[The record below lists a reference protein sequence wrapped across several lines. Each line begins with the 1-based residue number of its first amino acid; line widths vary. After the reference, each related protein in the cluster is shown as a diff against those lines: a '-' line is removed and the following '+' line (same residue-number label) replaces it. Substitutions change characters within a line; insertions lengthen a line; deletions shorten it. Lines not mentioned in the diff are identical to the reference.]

1 MKTSTN
7 TANTNPMRKR
17 LISFCRQ
24 GLNSA
29 SHVSLARRPCIAG
42 MLALLTCM
50 PLHAQEK
57 SDKKEED
64 ESKDKSEIVA
74 IVGGNIHTVT
84 GPVIRKGT
92 ILVEDGKIKE
102 IGQSVTVP
110 EDAKVIDAKGK
121 TITPGF
127 VAINMSRV
135 GIGRAPSGNEKLVD
149 GLNPFD
155 RNLKYALGV
164 GITSGCIELT
174 AGGGRRGR
182 RAEGSPVEMY
192 PGLEEPIE
200 EFVTEAMMDYG
211 DLNTSLC
218 PCCGLPVLPTEPI
231 TSQPPAAPRPR
242 KMAALKLSFN
252 NLDAMLMSEN
262 VFYSVSPGALNGALA
277 KHNFR
282 KNLRIA
288 RDAIEAEK
296 KSASEKKTA
305 SSSRTSSRTRAAA
318 ASKSTADK
326 KKTAAD
332 TKSKSPKKPARKLK
346 ADPNLIKLLKGE
358 TAMLV
363 RANTVDEI
371 NSMVDLS
378 MEQGYDLVIQGGIE
392 AWVLADKLGA
402 AGVGVIYTPRSRR
415 RARKGREDETGSF
428 VESPRIFQDKGIPFS
443 IATLS
448 NSISMNGL
456 AGRDLTSLPL
466 EAAFAVRGG
475 ADERTALQAMTITPA
490 RMLGLEDRIGSLE
503 EGKDADILIL
513 NGSPLDYRTY
523 VEQAIVAGKVAYD
536 RHEDKVY
543 PLHDHQ

>member
-1 MKTSTN
+1 MKTSLTKN
-7 TANTNPMRKR
+7 
-17 LISFCRQ
+17 SFRY
-24 GLNSA
+24 L
-29 SHVSLARRPCIAG
+29 LT
-42 MLALLTCM
+42 LALLTLTCVSVR
-50 PLHAQEK
+50 AQ
-57 SDKKEED
+57 
-64 ESKDKSEIVA
+64 DKSEDKDDEKKDKPDIVA
-74 IVGGNIHTVT
+74 IVGGNIHTVS
-84 GPVIRKGT
+84 GPVVRNGT

-102 IGQSVTVP
+102 IGQSVEVP
-110 EDAKVIDAKGK
+110 EDAEVIDAKGK
-121 TITPGF
+121 TVTPGF
-127 VAINMSRV
+127 VAINMRGV
-135 GIGRAPSGNEKLVD
+135 GVGRTPSGREKLGD

-164 GITSGCIELT
+164 GITSGCIELS
-174 AGGGRRGR
+174 AGGGRFGRR
-182 RAEGSPVEMY
+182 RAEGAPREIY
-192 PGLEEPIE
+192 PGLEEPVE
-200 EFVTEAMMDYG
+200 EFVTESMMDYG
-211 DLNTSLC
+211 DLDTALC

-231 TSQPPAAPRPR
+231 TSTPPAAPRPR
-242 KMAALKLSFN
+242 KMAALKMSFG
-252 NLDAMLMSEN
+252 NLESMLMSED

-282 KNLRIA
+282 KNLKIA
-288 RDAIEAEK
+288 REAIEAEK
-296 KSASEKKTA
+296 KAASAKKP
-305 SSSRTSSRTRAAA
+305 TSSRTTSSRAKAA
-318 ASKSTADK
+318 ASAKSKTTATKKSSTSSKTAKKSTK
-326 KKTAAD
+326 R
-332 TKSKSPKKPARKLK
+332 KPK

-358 TAMLV
+358 VAMLV

-371 NSMVDLS
+371 NDMVDLS

-415 RARKGREDETGSF
+415 NARKGRENETGSF
-428 VESPRIFQDKGIPFS
+428 VESPGIFQEKGIPFAL
-443 IATLS
+443 ATLS

-475 ADERTALQAMTITPA
+475 ADERMALKAMTITPA
-490 RMLGLEDRIGSLE
+490 QMLGLDDRIGSLE

>member
-1 MKTSTN
+1 MKTNSIQYL
-7 TANTNPMRKR
+7 MR
-17 LISFCRQ
+17 
-24 GLNSA
+24 SA
-29 SHVSLARRPCIAG
+29 LTLA
-42 MLALLTCM
+42 MLTLACLSVQ
-50 PLHAQEK
+50 AQEK
-57 SDKKEED
+57 KSEDKD
-64 ESKDKSEIVA
+64 EKKDKPELLA
-74 IVGGNIHTVT
+74 IVGGDIHPVT
-84 GPVIRKGT
+84 GPIVRKGT

-110 EDAKVIDAKGK
+110 EGAKVIDATGK

-127 VAINMSRV
+127 VAISMARV
-135 GIGRAPSGNEKLVD
+135 GVAQTPTGKEKLGD

-164 GITSGCIELT
+164 GITSGCIELST
-174 AGGGRRGR
+174 GGRGRRR
-182 RAEGSPVEMY
+182 RAEGAPAEMY

-211 DLNTSLC
+211 DLDTALC

-231 TSQPPAAPRPR
+231 TSTPPAAPRPR
-242 KMAALKLSFN
+242 KMAALKLSYA
-252 NLDAMLMSEN
+252 NLDSMLMQED

-282 KNLRIA
+282 KNLKIA
-288 RDAIEAEK
+288 REAIEAEK
-296 KSASEKKTA
+296 KSASEKKATPTRRTPGSKTTA
-305 SSSRTSSRTRAAA
+305 SSAKKPTDSKKTTTSS
-318 ASKSTADK
+318 
-326 KKTAAD
+326 KTA
-332 TKSKSPKKPARKLK
+332 KKPTRKPK
-346 ADPNLIKLLKGE
+346 ADPNLVKLLKGE
-358 TAMLV
+358 IAMLV

-371 NSMVDLS
+371 NAMVDLS

-415 RARKGREDETGSF
+415 NARKGREDETGSF
-428 VESPRIFQDKGIPFS
+428 VESPRLFQEKGIPFS
-443 IATLS
+443 LATLS

-466 EAAFAVRGG
+466 EAAFAIRGG
-475 ADERTALQAMTITPA
+475 ADERMALKAITITPA
-490 RMLGLEDRIGSLE
+490 KMLGLDDRIGSLE

-523 VEQAIVAGKVAYD
+523 VDKAIVAGELAYD

-543 PLHDHQ
+543 PLHEHQ

>member
-1 MKTSTN
+1 MKTNSIKYL
-7 TANTNPMRKR
+7 MRFA
-17 LISFCRQ
+17 LTIALF
-24 GLNSA
+24 
-29 SHVSLARRPCIAG
+29 SLACFSVQAEENSEDKDDNKKPE
-42 MLALLTCM
+42 LL
-50 PLHAQEK
+50 
-57 SDKKEED
+57 
-64 ESKDKSEIVA
+64 A

-84 GPVIRKGT
+84 GPVVRKGT

-102 IGQSVTVP
+102 IGQSVKVP
-110 EDAKVIDAKGK
+110 DDAKVIDAAGK

-127 VAINMSRV
+127 VAISMNRV
-135 GIGRAPSGNEKLVD
+135 GVGQTPSGKEKLVD

-164 GITSGCIELT
+164 GITSGCIELSS
-174 AGGGRRGR
+174 GGRGRRR
-182 RAEGSPVEMY
+182 RAEGAPPEMY
-192 PGLEEPIE
+192 PGLEEPVE
-200 EFVTEAMMDYG
+200 EFVTEAMLDYG

-231 TSQPPAAPRPR
+231 TSAPPAAPKPR
-242 KMAALKLSFN
+242 KMAALKLSFSD
-252 NLDAMLMSEN
+252 LDSMLMQED

-282 KNLRIA
+282 KNLKIA
-288 RDAIEAEK
+288 REAIEAEK
-296 KSASEKKTA
+296 KSAAEKTTTASRKTGSRTTA
-305 SSSRTSSRTRAAA
+305 SSAKKPAD
-318 ASKSTADK
+318 DK
-326 KKTAAD
+326 KKTSPG
-332 TKSKSPKKPARKLK
+332 SKSTPKKPTRKPK
-346 ADPNLIKLLKGE
+346 PDPNLIKLLKGE
-358 TAMLV
+358 IAMLV

-371 NSMVDLS
+371 NTMVDLS
-378 MEQGYDLVIQGGIE
+378 MEQGYDLVIQGGTE

-415 RARKGREDETGSF
+415 RARKGREDDTGSF
-428 VESPRIFQDKGIPFS
+428 VESPRLFQEKGIPFS
-443 IATLS
+443 LATLT

-475 ADERTALQAMTITPA
+475 ADEKTALKAITITPA
-490 RMLGLEDRIGSLE
+490 RMLGLDDRIGSLE

-523 VEQAIVAGKVAYD
+523 VDKAIVAGKVAYD

-543 PLHDHQ
+543 PLHEHQ

>member
-7 TANTNPMRKR
+7 SKTIVHRR
-17 LISFCRQ
+17 
-24 GLNSA
+24 GLKA
-29 SHVSLARRPCIAG
+29 ALQTFVVTLSL
-42 MLALLTCM
+42 LFLTCC
-50 PLHAQEK
+50 LVHAQEK
-57 SDKKEED
+57 SDDKEEK
-64 ESKDKSEIVA
+64 KDKPEIVA
-74 IVGGNIHTVT
+74 IVGGNVHTVT
-84 GPVIRKGT
+84 GPVVRKGT
-92 ILVEDGKIKE
+92 ILIEDGKIKE
-102 IGQSVTVP
+102 IGQSVEVP
-110 EDAKVIDAKGK
+110 EGAKVIDATGK
-121 TITPGF
+121 TVTPGF

-135 GIGRAPSGNEKLVD
+135 GVGQTPSGQDKLID

-164 GITSGCIELT
+164 GITSGCIELS

-182 RAEGSPVEMY
+182 RRAEGAPAELH

-211 DLNTSLC
+211 DLDTALC

-231 TSQPPAAPRPR
+231 TSQPPAPPRPR
-242 KMAALKLSFN
+242 KMAALKLSFSD
-252 NLDAMLMSEN
+252 LDSMLMTED

-282 KNLRIA
+282 KNLQLA
-288 RDAIEAEK
+288 RETIEAEK
-296 KSASEKKTA
+296 KSATEKKT
-305 SSSRTSSRTRAAA
+305 SSSAAKSAAA
-318 ASKSTADK
+318 KKSTA
-326 KKTAAD
+326 AA
-332 TKSKSPKKPARKLK
+332 KSASAKKPATKKPTKRKPK
-346 ADPNLIKLLKGE
+346 PDPNLVKLLKGE
-358 TAMLV
+358 VAMLV

-371 NSMVDLS
+371 NAMVDLS

-392 AWVLADKLGA
+392 AWVLADKLSA

-415 RARKGREDETGSF
+415 NARKGREKETGSF
-428 VESPRIFQDKGIPFS
+428 VESPRIFQEKGIPFS
-443 IATLS
+443 LATLS
-448 NSISMNGL
+448 SSISMNGL

-475 ADERTALQAMTITPA
+475 ADERTALKAMTITPA

-503 EGKDADILIL
+503 KGKDADILIL

-536 RHEDKVY
+536 RQKDKIY
-543 PLHDHQ
+543 PLHPHQ

>member
-1 MKTSTN
+1 MRTN
-7 TANTNPMRKR
+7 LNQR
-17 LISFCRQ
+17 SFRWA
-24 GLNSA
+24 LTLS
-29 SHVSLARRPCIAG
+29 V
-42 MLALLTCM
+42 MLSFVAV
-50 PLHAQEK
+50 HAVRADDEK
-57 SDKKEED
+57 SEKD
-64 ESKDKSEIVA
+64 EKKDKPEIVA
-74 IVGGNIHTVT
+74 IVGGDIHTVT
-84 GPVIRKGT
+84 GPVVRKGT

-102 IGQSVTVP
+102 IGQSVEVP

-121 TITPGF
+121 IITPGF

-135 GIGRAPSGNEKLVD
+135 GVAQSPTGKEKLGD

-174 AGGGRRGR
+174 AGGGRFGR
-182 RAEGSPVEMY
+182 RAEGAPLEIY
-192 PGLEEPIE
+192 PGLEEPVE
-200 EFVTEAMMDYG
+200 EFVTESMMDYG
-211 DLNTSLC
+211 DLDTSLC

-231 TSQPPAAPRPR
+231 TSTPPAPPKPR
-242 KMAALKLSFN
+242 KMAALKMSFGD
-252 NLDAMLMSEN
+252 LDSMLMSED

-282 KNLRIA
+282 KNLKIA
-288 RDAIEAEK
+288 REAIEAEK
-296 KSASEKKTA
+296 KTATTKKTTTTKA
-305 SSSRTSSRTRAAA
+305 KPSTTS
-318 ASKSTADK
+318 SKSTGKTAAA
-326 KKTAAD
+326 KKTAAS
-332 TKSKSPKKPARKLK
+332 SKAKTAKTKKPK
-346 ADPNLIKLLKGE
+346 ANPTLVKLLKRE
-358 TAMLV
+358 VAMLV

-371 NSMVDLS
+371 NAMVDLA

-415 RARKGREDETGSF
+415 RARKGLEDETGSF

-443 IATLS
+443 ITPLS
-448 NSISMNGL
+448 SSISMNGL

-475 ADERTALQAMTITPA
+475 ADERTALKSITITPA
-490 RMLGLEDRIGSLE
+490 RMLGLDDRIGSIE

-536 RHEDKVY
+536 RQKDKVY
-543 PLHDHQ
+543 PLHEHQ

>member
-1 MKTSTN
+1 MKTNMIQLSIRG
-7 TANTNPMRKR
+7 AFA
-17 LISFCRQ
+17 L
-24 GLNSA
+24 SA
-29 SHVSLARRPCIAG
+29 ILWTCVIAQ
-42 MLALLTCM
+42 AD
-50 PLHAQEK
+50 
-57 SDKKEED
+57 DKTPEKEE
-64 ESKDKSEIVA
+64 KVDKPEIVA
-74 IVGGNIHTVT
+74 IVGGDIHTVT
-84 GPVIRKGT
+84 GPMVRKGT

-102 IGQSVTVP
+102 IGQSVEVP

-121 TITPGF
+121 IITPGF
-127 VAINMSRV
+127 IAINMSRV
-135 GIGRAPSGNEKLVD
+135 GVGQTPTGKEKLVD

-174 AGGGRRGR
+174 AGGGRFGR
-182 RAEGSPVEMY
+182 RAEGAPREIY
-192 PGLEEPIE
+192 PGLEEPVE
-200 EFVTEAMMDYG
+200 DYVTESMMDYG
-211 DLNTSLC
+211 DLDTALC

-231 TSQPPAAPRPR
+231 TSTPPAPPRPR
-242 KMAALKLSFN
+242 KMAALKMSFG
-252 NLDAMLMSEN
+252 NLDSMLMSED

-282 KNLRIA
+282 KNLKIA
-288 RDAIEAEK
+288 REAIEAEK
-296 KSASEKKTA
+296 KTATAKKTTTTTKAKTTA
-305 SSSRTSSRTRAAA
+305 SSKSTTKSSTAKKPSTSS
-318 ASKSTADK
+318 SKS
-326 KKTAAD
+326 KTAK
-332 TKSKSPKKPARKLK
+332 TKKPK
-346 ADPNLIKLLKGE
+346 ANPTLVKLLKRE
-358 TAMLV
+358 VAMLV

-371 NSMVDLS
+371 SAMVDLS

-415 RARKGREDETGSF
+415 RARKGLEDETGSF

-443 IATLS
+443 TTTLS

-475 ADERTALQAMTITPA
+475 ADERTALKSITITPA
-490 RMLGLEDRIGSLE
+490 KMLGLDDRIGSLE

-536 RHEDKVY
+536 RQKDKVY
-543 PLHDHQ
+543 PLHEHQ

>member
-1 MKTSTN
+1 MKTNSNQGGIGFQPVICMSTS
-7 TANTNPMRKR
+7 RR
-17 LISFCRQ
+17 LMPPVWR
-24 GLNSA
+24 LP
-29 SHVSLARRPCIAG
+29 LT
-42 MLALLTCM
+42 LALLTLTCL
-50 PLHAQEK
+50 PLQAEDK
-57 SDKKEED
+57 SDEKDDKK
-64 ESKDKSEIVA
+64 KPEIVA
-74 IVGGNIHTVT
+74 IVGGDIHTVT
-84 GPVIRKGT
+84 GPVVRKGT

-102 IGQSVTVP
+102 IGQSVKVP
-110 EDAKVIDAKGK
+110 EDAKVIDAAGK

-135 GIGRAPSGNEKLVD
+135 AVGQNPSGKEKLID

-155 RNLKYALGV
+155 RNIKYALGV
-164 GITSGCIELT
+164 GITSGCIELSS
-174 AGGGRRGR
+174 GGGRRGR
-182 RAEGSPVEMY
+182 RAEGAPVEMY

-200 EFVTEAMMDYG
+200 EFVTESMMDFG

-231 TSQPPAAPRPR
+231 TSQPPAAPKPR

-252 NLDAMLMSEN
+252 DLDSMLMSED
-262 VFYSVSPGALNGALA
+262 VFYSVSAGALNGALA

-282 KNLRIA
+282 KNIQLA
-288 RDAIEAEK
+288 REAIEAEK
-296 KSASEKKTA
+296 KSAAEKKT
-305 SSSRTSSRTRAAA
+305 SSSKSKTASAKSADAKKSSSADAK
-318 ASKSTADK
+318 SKSAKKSTDK
-326 KKTAAD
+326 KKPA
-332 TKSKSPKKPARKLK
+332 KKFKP
-346 ADPNLIKLLKGE
+346 DPNLIKLLKGE
-358 TAMLV
+358 VAMLA

-371 NSMVDLS
+371 NDMVDLS
-378 MEQGYDLVIQGGIE
+378 MELGYDLVIQGGIE

-428 VESPRIFQDKGIPFS
+428 VESPRIFQEKGIPFS
-443 IATLS
+443 LATLS
-448 NSISMNGL
+448 SSISMNGL

-475 ADERTALQAMTITPA
+475 ADERTALKSITITPA
-490 RMLGLEDRIGSLE
+490 RMLGLDDRIGSLE
-503 EGKDADILIL
+503 KGKDADILIL

-536 RHEDKVY
+536 RQEDKVY